1 MIARSKHVAEKIA
14 AQINRQRPAWQA
26 PVAVYRVKTGW
37 IVR

>member
-1 MIARSKHVAEKIA
+1 MITSSKIAAEKLA

-26 PVAVYRVKTGW
+26 PVAVYKIKLGW